1 MYGTDSVFLYAKFP
15 KDLKTEVDAMDKR
28 KDGSV

>member
-1 MYGTDSVFLYAKFP
+1 MYGTDSVFLYAEFP

-28 KDGSV
+28 ILWL